1 MTINI
6 KTIAGNKVPQTT
18 SNDIPPLVLT
28 KEMEVKDDTLSEALE
43 KLAEAQK
50 KLLANMDELHENIK
64 KLTEENQRLKDAL
77 GIVESNPF
85 KDLEGIFN
93 GK

>member
-6 KTIAGNKVPQTT
+6 KTISETNVPQTT
-18 SNDIPPLVLT
+18 SNDLPPLVLT
-28 KEMEVKDDTLSEALE
+28 KEMEVKDNTLNEALE

-50 KLLANMDELHENIK
+50 KLLANMDDLHENIK

-77 GIVESNPF
+77 GIVESSPF
-85 KDLEGIFN
+85 KDLEGVLN